1 MGRLFS
7 HPRFLVIYSAVLTVI
22 FFVTTILNFGSRW
35 LQPTHVS
42 GAEQKDARDVDF
54 DQITVH
60 RINIV
65 EPDGTPRLIISDK
78 AKFPGGF
85 YKGKEFTRKERQA
98 AGMLFNN
105 DEGTENGGM
114 LFGGERSSDGTLS
127 SFGHLSF
134 DEYEQDQTLAM
145 DTSQDGDDRATSYQ
159 INDNAS
165 STLLTPDII
174 GAWAAARS
182 MPDGPEKQQA
192 LADLRAKHPSKL
204 PPRASLERQPDKS
217 AALRLCDPEGHTRI
231 LLRVAADGTPAMQF
245 FDATGKVTQQ
255 WPETPIQP
263 QPGKQ

>member
-1 MGRLFS
+1 MKGRVSLRDCFDKVHKGEPLRPVMKLECANKSQSSCVQAATRRSDIMGRLFS

-105 DEGTENGGM
+105 DEGTE
-114 LFGGERSSDGTLS
+114 
-127 SFGHLSF
+127 
-134 DEYEQDQTLAM
+134 
-145 DTSQDGDDRATSYQ
+145 
-159 INDNAS
+159 
-165 STLLTPDII
+165 
-174 GAWAAARS
+174 
-182 MPDGPEKQQA
+182 
-192 LADLRAKHPSKL
+192 
-204 PPRASLERQPDKS
+204 
-217 AALRLCDPEGHTRI
+217 
-231 LLRVAADGTPAMQF
+231 
-245 FDATGKVTQQ
+245 
-255 WPETPIQP
+255 
-263 QPGKQ
+263 